1 MSFPAFA
8 ALDREWRRFAAAP
21 DTAAALASWRAAEPT
36 LAGFETVDDVLAARQ
51 DPARAPEVLTA
62 LVALAHTE
70 SVAARVLLQAILPGL
85 VRLTASFAAPHRPD
99 AAEHVLAI
107 AWERIRSYGSAKRS
121 VFAPN
126 LLLDVRKALLAEWT
140 PPPPVAGATSVGVAP
155 SAEDEALSRLF
166 IEEIAGLERAGGL
179 QPGATELLVLTRI
192 EGHTLVELAGRRG
205 DVTDHGL
212 LLRRRRAE
220 SRLRRELSAA

>member
-8 ALDREWRRFAAAP
+8 LLDREWCSFAAHP
-21 DTAAALASWRAAEPT
+21 DTATALASWPASQPA
-36 LAGFETVDDVLAARQ
+36 LAGFDTVDDILAVRK

-62 LVALAHTE
+62 LVALAHTD
-70 SVAARVLLQAILPGL
+70 VAAARVLLQVILPGL
-85 VRLTASFAAPHRPD
+85 VRLTAGFAAAGRSD

-126 LLLDVRKALLAEWT
+126 LLLDVRKAMLAERT
-140 PPPPVAGATSVGVAP
+140 PPPIAGASRVEPAP
-155 SAEDEALSRLF
+155 SAEEEALSRLF
-166 IEEIAGLERAGGL
+166 IEEIATMERCGRL
-179 QPGATELLVLTRI
+179 QRGATELLVLTRV
-192 EGHTLVELAGRRG
+192 EGHTLVEVARRRG

-220 SRLRRELSAA
+220 SRLRREFAA